1 MQPQEV
7 GHLVPDELAVEPSR
21 SRTLG
26 RRASFCPGHCRD
38 PLSDDVNAGIESK
51 IGNEGAA
58 AAFDVEPP
66 HGVGSVNPC
75 CVRGVVSATSGAKV
89 DLQNERASHVGFE
102 PHGERQSRCDPLHE
116 FIDGWEFMLGHR
128 PILPVRDVRTRPAV
142 EGPRSNTARII
153 IQAHQRN
160 TRAMPPLDNRG
171 RLAPPSDQ
179 REAER
184 RPDPPQL

>member
-142 EGPRSNTARII
+142 EGPRSNTVSDDSESVVCAID
-153 IQAHQRN
+153 
-160 TRAMPPLDNRG
+160 PVVGYRG
-171 RLAPPSDQ
+171 ISGVAKQGRERLA
-179 REAER
+179 RFACH
-184 RPDPPQL
+184 